1 MGKYWLFLILLA
13 SVSSCMTSG
22 KYVYL
27 RKKTDSVRTFNDTIG
42 YRLKTGDNLMIGFK
56 SLDEKA
62 DFIFKRDVIGISESY
77 LYLNSYTINDS
88 GMVSL
93 PVLGDFY
100 LVNKTVNEV
109 TDEISEKVDEY
120 FTESTVFVKLAEY
133 RISLLGEVKKPG
145 SYLLY
150 TNHINIL
157 EALAHAGDVTSMA
170 NKKKVKILR
179 KSNGQIKSE
188 VLDLTKP
195 ECIQSEF
202 FYLKPNDIVYVKP
215 IGLKY
220 FEENISPFRTI
231 FLGVSALIAVFR
243 LTQ

>member
-1 MGKYWLFLILLA
+1 MGKFWLFLFLA
-13 SVSSCMTSG
+13 VAISSCMTSG

-27 RKKTDSVRTFNDTIG
+27 RKKTDSVPIFNDTIG
-42 YRLKTGDNLMIGFK
+42 YQLKTGDNLMIGFK

-62 DFIFKRDVIGISESY
+62 DFIFKREVIGISESY
-77 LYLNSYTINDS
+77 LYLNSYTVNDS
-88 GMVSL
+88 GYISL

-100 LVNKTVNEV
+100 IENKTVNEV
-109 TDEISEKVDEY
+109 TNVISDKVDEY

-133 RISLLGEVKKPG
+133 RVSMLGEVKKPG

-150 TNHINIL
+150 TNHINVL
-157 EALAHAGDVTSMA
+157 EMLAHAGDVTAMA

-179 KSNGQIKSE
+179 KTNGQIKSV

-195 ECIQSEF
+195 ECIESEF
-202 FYLKPNDIVYVKP
+202 FYLQPNDIVYVKP

-231 FLGVSALIAVFR
+231 FLGVSALIAIFR